1 MLSCWLSFFCCFVA
15 SLPLG
20 CQGNHHR
27 GSAVDSSSFD
37 HDIYPHH
44 SIIHSLL
51 HRFQGHQTANDLPQ
65 SITDICSSNSWIPIF
80 LSVHF
85 PTLWN
90 WSVKPKSTLALQ
102 YRWIY
107 SDWPATPRKFA
118 LPIYYP
124 AHAITPGYL
133 YHPSHGPAAFLVHKT
148 DGNGRTQQTGSDTG
162 LGKVNQQETAVHYPA
177 VNHPP
182 AHHYFQRKSL
192 LPIARL
198 IFKPLDLIVW

>member
-20 CQGNHHR
+20 CLGNHHR

-65 SITDICSSNSWIPIF
+65 N
-80 LSVHF
+80 
-85 PTLWN
+85 
-90 WSVKPKSTLALQ
+90 
-102 YRWIY
+102 
-107 SDWPATPRKFA
+107 WPATPRKFA